1 MLTAGWRRPDGS
13 RGPGARRSAGLPLRS
28 PSSSVASGGPA
39 CPQLPGPLTIYL
51 SPSHRPSG
59 RPTCS
64 STSPG
69 VSSPHDRCLQILKA
83 SFEMSA
89 PSVPSPLHI
98 HCTSES
104 KGLDRKLC
112 LSHWLLLLGDNLVE
126 NVATDSALSFLPS
139 CRRSL
144 LERSPRIVRT
154 GEAHFP
160 VEQTSQN
167 TSTWVDFSK
176 RKKSVCAPTLSNA
189 ILLNGTS
196 S

>member
-28 PSSSVASGGPA
+28 PSISVESGGPA

-51 SPSHRPSG
+51 TPSHRPSG

-69 VSSPHDRCLQILKA
+69 VPSPHDRCLQILKA

-89 PSVPSPLHI
+89 PSVPTPLHI

-104 KGLDRKLC
+104 KGLDT
-112 LSHWLLLLGDNLVE
+112 LSFTLAPFTRDNLVE
-126 NVATDSALSFLPS
+126 NVATDPALNFLSS

-176 RKKSVCAPTLSNA
+176 RKKSVCAPTLSKA